1 MLSYIYYILG
11 YNYDDTNLINDED
24 IYIDKELITIKNNL
38 KKVKSLKKQFYIPTV
53 TELNNQI
60 NKIKNKNQITCNN
73 KLIIT
78 EQDLINSKNRLRKCR
93 RENIIRKTFSDQLK
107 LAKLN
112 LKKTNIEYKIEN
124 FCSDYLKKF
133 EQKNKK
139 NKKYKNYVIEL

>member
-11 YNYDDTNLINDED
+11 YDYDDTNLINDED

-60 NKIKNKNQITCNN
+60 NKIKNKNQITYN
-73 KLIIT
+73 KINIT
-78 EQDLINSKNRLRKCR
+78 EQDLINSKSKLRTCR
-93 RENIIRKTFSDQLK
+93 RESIIRKTFSDQLK

-124 FCSDYLKKF
+124 FCNDYLKKF
-133 EQKNKK
+133 EKK